1 VDVLAD
7 LFSTERRA
15 ISYATRWS
23 AGAEIPSTTRAGTSI
38 NRETAIK
45 IGAFYA
51 AVRLIA
57 DIISSLPLDT
67 FRRIDGERVPYRPRP
82 AWVDQPEP
90 DLGISRIDHF
100 QSLLVGIM
108 IDGNGFVRV
117 IRNQAGDIVA
127 VSVLDPTRC
136 HVSRDAAG
144 RIGYRI
150 DQTGPFLSESE
161 VKHIT
166 ELRLPGRLRGVSRV
180 VELRE
185 TLGLTSAL
193 EEFASAFFGNGS
205 ITAGII
211 ETPQDLTAD
220 QAKNMQDGFEQK
232 HRGLRRAHRPGVLS
246 GGAKFVKTGV
256 DPEEA
261 QLLDS
266 RKFAVQEVCR
276 IFRIPPHLLQV
287 IEPGAMSYASTE
299 ENARQFVTFTLLP
312 YIAKL
317 EEAYTSLLPPG
328 VFLKFNVDGLL
339 RGSTESR
346 FAAHSQS
353 LIAGWSTVNE
363 VRRLEDRPAF
373 DNQAADM
380 PRVPL
385 ANVNLDAADVVDLD
399 KRVAMAQKLVVSG
412 YEPEAV
418 LRALDLPAI
427 PHTGLPSVQL
437 QPAPEGVI

>member
-1 VDVLAD
+1 MLAN
-7 LFSTERRA
+7 LFGERRA
-15 ISYATRWS
+15 ISYATLWA
-23 AGAEIPSTTRAGTSI
+23 AGAEIPSTTRAGTSV
-38 NRETAIK
+38 NRENAIK
-45 IGAFYA
+45 INAFYA

-57 DIISSLPLDT
+57 DIISSLPVDT
-67 FRRIDGERVPYRPRP
+67 FRRIDGERVPFRPRP
-82 AWVDQPEP
+82 TWVDQPEP

-100 QSLLVGIM
+100 QSLLVGVM
-108 IDGNGFVRV
+108 IDGNGFIRV
-117 IRNQAGDIVA
+117 IRNQRGDIVA
-127 VSVLDPTRC
+127 VSVLDPTRV
-136 HVSRDAAG
+136 HVARDEFG
-144 RIGYRI
+144 RLGYRI
-150 DQTGPFLSESE
+150 DQTGPLLTDQE
-161 VKHIT
+161 VKHVT
-166 ELRLPGRLRGVSRV
+166 ELRLPGKLRGVSRV

-193 EEFASAFFGNGS
+193 EDFASGFFGNGS
-205 ITAGII
+205 ITSGII
-211 ETPQDLTAD
+211 ETPMDLTAD
-220 QAKNMQDGFEQK
+220 QAKNLQDGFEAK

-276 IFRIPPHLLQV
+276 MFRIPPHLLQV

-312 YIAKL
+312 YISKL

-346 FAAHSQS
+346 YSAYSQA
-353 LIAGWSTVNE
+353 LTAGWSTVNE

-373 DNQAADM
+373 TNQAADM

-385 ANVNLDAADVVDLD
+385 ANVNLDAADVVDMD
-399 KRVAMAQKLVVSG
+399 KKVSMAQKLVVSG

-418 LRALDLPAI
+418 LAALNLPNI

-437 QPAPEGVI
+437 QPAPEGQL